1 MKTESGQ
8 PHLSLEQKQKLY
20 EILKQSS
27 FIRQRKKNYVVTE
40 TESSIDSYCHE
51 RVYGASIYQPHQL
64 IHRGGLR
71 P

>member
-40 TESSIDSYCHE
+40 TESSIDSYYHE
-51 RVYGASIYQPHQL
+51 
-64 IHRGGLR
+64 
-71 P
+71 